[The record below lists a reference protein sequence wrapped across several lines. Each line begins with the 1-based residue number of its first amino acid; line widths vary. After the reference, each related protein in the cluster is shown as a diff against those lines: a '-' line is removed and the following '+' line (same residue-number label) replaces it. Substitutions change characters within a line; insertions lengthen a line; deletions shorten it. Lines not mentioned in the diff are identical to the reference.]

1 MTLPIITD
9 HAQARYMQL
18 SGVHR
23 TRNVFTKA
31 GNLKT
36 PDRILKA
43 IWTDIANSEQVQ
55 LKKKFRTKQLL
66 NHKLRP
72 ATYLRNKRG
81 WITITTSSP
90 STTARRRGGSEGN
103 PHQP

>member
-1 MTLPIITD
+1 MTLPIISD

-23 TRNVFTKA
+23 TRNVFTKSD
-31 GNLKT
+31 NPKT

-43 IWTDIANSEQVQ
+43 IWTDIANSEQVR

-81 WITITTSSP
+81 WIFVIDDNHVVTVHNG
-90 STTARRRGGSEGN
+90 AAKRWE
-103 PHQP
+103 

>member
-1 MTLPIITD
+1 MPR
-9 HAQARYMQL
+9 HATCSSPAC
-18 SGVHR
+18 
-23 TRNVFTKA
+23 NVFTKS
-31 GNLKT
+31 GNPKT

-81 WITITTSSP
+81 WITTTTSSP
-90 STTARRRGGSEGN
+90 STTARRRGGSEAN
-103 PHQP
+103 LHQP